1 MPEWE
6 DMCRDMNNKTLK
18 KAKKATLAMA
28 LVTLMPNI
36 SVAEDSRPGFY
47 ERKAEGWFFYEV
59 EPEEPEEEEKEVPE
73 YKQATVQPTPNS
85 SKQEQMAQSEGP
97 EYFSAAWFRENLP
110 KYRDA
115 WWDNPTIEN
124 AKAFAYMQRFAID
137 RSEQAQ
143 DAYELAILGDPYLDE
158 LSRRPYATF
167 ASQQVDSKAGEERQ
181 RLLETVASRVGL
193 FFFYQS
199 NCKMC
204 EIQAPIIKMLEQRY
218 GFTIVAVSSDNTPLP
233 GNIFPEFKVNRGH
246 AEQLGVVTYPALFLA
261 SPDGRFAPVGQGVMS
276 LPDTANR
283 ILITARRAGW
293 ISDDEF
299 NKTRALVNTDN
310 NIAEILTNKTGKASL
325 EEIMTDDKGNYIP
338 PEQLMKFIREKIK
351 EKQDVQKE

>member
-6 DMCRDMNNKTLK
+6 NMCGDMNNKTLK
-18 KAKKATLAMA
+18 KATLALA
-28 LVTLMPNI
+28 LIASMPNI

-47 ERKAEGWFFYEV
+47 DRKAEGWFFYEV
-59 EPEEPEEEEKEVPE
+59 EPEEKEVP
-73 YKQATVQPTPNS
+73 KPKPVAVQPPPPPPE
-85 SKQEQMAQSEGP
+85 QEQMAQSEGP

-110 KYRDA
+110 KYKDA

-124 AKAFAYMQRFAID
+124 AKAFAYMQRFAMD

-158 LSRRPYATF
+158 VSRRPYATF
-167 ASQQVDSKAGEERQ
+167 ASQQVDSKAGKERQ
-181 RLLETVASRVGL
+181 TLLGTVASRVGL
-193 FFFYQS
+193 FFFYQP
-199 NCKMC
+199 NCEMC
-204 EIQAPIIKMLEQRY
+204 EIQAPIVKMLEQGY
-218 GFTIVAVSSDNTPLP
+218 GFTVVAVSSDGTPFP
-233 GNIFPEFKVNRGH
+233 GNIFPEFKVDNGH

-261 SPDGRFAPVGQGVMS
+261 SPDGSFAPVGQGVMS

-283 ILITARRAGW
+283 ILVTARRAGW

-310 NIAEILTNKTGKASL
+310 NIAEILTDKTGEVSL

-338 PEQLMKFIREKIK
+338 PEQLMDFIREKIK
-351 EKQDVQKE
+351 EK